1 MANIMTFREGERLIT
16 QGDKDTAAYL
26 IKSGWLEVQ
35 RKRPDGTLVK
45 SVLQAGE
52 IVGELGLA
60 GLSSERTA
68 TVVALTDG
76 EVEVIDRGTLIRLV
90 NKPGGALAP
99 LLAALFTRLQNV
111 LIDEEVDEDD
121 ETFVAFARL
130 EGLNDHARQAL
141 CNRPKMIGHLPWVF
155 GAYRPP
161 LTVTELFDDP
171 KRIDVRLTGCSLR
184 VNERHIVIDEAEE
197 GGLELRVVHYGDYCE
212 IDGEEVVH
220 NSNNDAIVKLTPGKH
235 VIKFGDRSDPFEFS
249 LDVLV

>member
-1 MANIMTFREGERLIT
+1 MANIMAFKQGDKIIA

-26 IKSGWLEVQ
+26 IKAGWLEVH
-35 RKRPDGTLVK
+35 RKRVDGSEIT

-60 GLSSERTA
+60 GLSRERTA

-99 LLAALFTRLQNV
+99 LLSALFMRLQNV
-111 LIDEEVDEDD
+111 LIDEEIDEND
-121 ETFVAFARL
+121 ETFIAFAKL
-130 EGLNDHARQAL
+130 EGLNDHAKQAL
-141 CNRPKMIGHLPWVF
+141 CNRPKMIGRLPWVF

-171 KRIDVRLTGCSLR
+171 KKIDVRLTGCSLR
-184 VNERHIVIDEAEE
+184 VNEKHIELNAVDG
-197 GGLELRVVHYGDYCE
+197 GGLTLRIVNYGDYCIVDDDE
-212 IDGEEVVH
+212 YTH
-220 NSNNDAIVKLTPGKH
+220 NSNNDAVVKLALGKH
-235 VIKFGDRSDPFEFS
+235 VIQFGDRSDPFEFR
-249 LDVLV
+249 LDVLL

>member
-1 MANIMTFREGERLIT
+1 MANILAFKEGEKIIA

-35 RKRPDGTLVK
+35 RERPDGSMIT

-99 LLAALFTRLQNV
+99 LLAALFARLQNV
-111 LIDEEVDEDD
+111 LIDEEIDEND
-121 ETFVAFARL
+121 ETFVAFAKL
-130 EGLNDHARQAL
+130 EGLNNHAKQAL
-141 CNRPKMIGHLPWVF
+141 CNRPKMIGRLPWVF

-184 VNERHIVIDEAEE
+184 VNEKHIVLDAAE
-197 GGLELRVVHYGDYCE
+197 GDGLELRVVNYGDYCE
-212 IDGEEVVH
+212 VDEEEYTH
-220 NSNNDAIVKLTPGKH
+220 NSNSDGIIKLSTGKH
-235 VIKFGDRSDPFEFS
+235 IIKFGDRSDPFEFS
-249 LDVLV
+249 LDVLI

>member
-1 MANIMTFREGERLIT
+1 MANILTFKKGDKIIA

-35 RKRPDGTLVK
+35 RTRPDGTTTT

-60 GLSSERTA
+60 GLANERTA
-68 TVVALTDG
+68 TVVALTNG

-99 LLAALFTRLQNV
+99 LLSALFTRLQNV
-111 LIDEEVDEDD
+111 LIDEEVDEND
-121 ETFVAFARL
+121 ETFVAFAKL
-130 EGLNDHARQAL
+130 EGINEHAQQAL
-141 CNRPKMIGHLPWVF
+141 CNRPKMIGRLPWVF

-184 VNERHIVIDEAEE
+184 VNEKHIVLDAAEE
-197 GGLELRVVHYGDYCE
+197 GGLELRVVNYGDYCE
-212 IDGEEVVH
+212 IDEDEIVH
-220 NSNNDAIVKLTPGKH
+220 NSNNDAIVKLSLGKH
-235 VIKFGDRSDPFEFS
+235 IIKFGDRSDPFEFS
-249 LDVLV
+249 LDVLI